1 MNDGR
6 YGERSVLTPRGM
18 AMRHAAPSGDA
29 YGLGWEFVQV
39 GGRTLINHDGGSANF
54 QSSLFID
61 PAARVGVYVAANA
74 INVIN
79 ALDAFASP
87 HGLSPLNGLTTR
99 VMAQTVLSIVT
110 NRPLPDQGIG
120 HRRLT
125 LIFNVVIALLSA
137 ALVIS
142 VARIRRRHR
151 QLAQQG
157 IASRS
162 ALWSRIAIAV
172 VLNLALPIALVY
184 LWLAVPAWRALI
196 LFEPDLGYWLA
207 AVATVSFIKGVLEL
221 VFIARVNRRATAHR
235 TRCRPGRRTARA
247 AL

>member
-39 GGRTLINHDGGSANF
+39 GGRTLINHDGGSANS

-74 INVIN
+74 IN

-110 NRPLPDQGIG
+110 NRPLPDQCIG